1 MTRKPSPSGP
11 RRLPVVKIQDIR
23 PELHRFDRRGF
34 LRSSLS
40 LGGLALLTG
49 CDLSTNSGVD
59 AALKSILRFDDE
71 IQAAL
76 FSGRRLAQTYPP
88 SAVTRPFRFNA
99 YYAEWQARGIPDGW
113 RLEVAGSVSVN
124 RPWTIPALRTLPQAE
139 QITRHICIEGW
150 SQIGRWSGV
159 PLRAFLQRIGAD
171 LRAPYVS
178 FKCFDGYSTSIDMAS
193 ALHPQTILALDF
205 DGQPLAPEW
214 GAPVRLRIP
223 TKLGFKS
230 AKNLQAIEVMRTYP
244 GGFWENQGYDWFAGV

>member
-1 MTRKPSPSGP
+1 MSEL
-11 RRLPVVKIQDIR
+11 RRLPAVKFKDIQ
-23 PELHRFDRRGF
+23 PELHRLQRRGF
-34 LRSSLS
+34 LRKALS

-59 AALKSILRFDDE
+59 AALKSILRFDDKM
-71 IQAAL
+71 QATL

-99 YYAEWQARGIPDGW
+99 FYPEWQVRGIPDGW
-113 RLEVAGSVSVN
+113 RLEVSGSVSEKSA
-124 RPWTIPALRTLPQAE
+124 WTIPSLRRLPQVE

-150 SQIGRWSGV
+150 SQIGHWSGV
-159 PLRAFLQRIGAD
+159 PLRVFLQRIGAE
-171 LRAPYVS
+171 LRAPFVT
-178 FKCFDGYSTSIDMAS
+178 FRCFDGYWTSIDMAS

-214 GAPVRLRIP
+214 GAPLRLRIP

-230 AKNLQAIEVMRTYP
+230 AKNLQAIEVTHIFP
-244 GGFWENQGYDWFAGV
+244 GGFWENQGYDWFSGV

>member
-1 MTRKPSPSGP
+1 MKEP
-11 RRLPVVKIQDIR
+11 RRLPVVRIQDIR
-23 PELHRFDRRGF
+23 PELRRLERRAV
-34 LRSSLS
+34 LRGVLS

-49 CDLSTNSGVD
+49 CDLSTNSSVN
-59 AALKSILRFDDE
+59 AALKSILRFDDKV
-71 IQAAL
+71 QAAL

-99 YYAEWQARGIPDGW
+99 YYEEWQVRGIPDGW
-113 RLEVAGSVSVN
+113 RLEVAGSVTDKT
-124 RPWTIPALRTLPQAE
+124 PWTIPALRMLPQVE

-159 PLRAFLQRIGAD
+159 PLRDFLQRIGAD
-171 LRAPYVS
+171 LRAPFVG

-230 AKNLQAIEVMRTYP
+230 AKNLQAIEVTRRYA

>member
-1 MTRKPSPSGP
+1 MKGL
-11 RRLPVVKIQDIR
+11 RRLPAVTGGDIR
-23 PELHRFDRRGF
+23 PEIRSLQRRGF
-34 LRSSLS
+34 LTKSLS

-71 IQAAL
+71 AQAAL
-76 FSGRRLAQTYPP
+76 FSGRRLAQTYPL
-88 SAVTRPFRFNA
+88 SAVTHPFRFNA
-99 YYAEWQARGIPDGW
+99 YYPEWQVREVPDDW
-113 RLEVAGSVSVN
+113 RLQVAGLVADK
-124 RPWTIPALRTLPQAE
+124 RPWTIPALRDLSQSE

-159 PLRAFLQRIGAD
+159 PLRVFLQRVGAD
-171 LRAPYVS
+171 LRAPFVS
-178 FKCFDGYSTSIDMAS
+178 FKCFDGYSTSIDMPS

-205 DGQPLAPEW
+205 DGEPLAPEW

-230 AKNLQAIEVMRTYP
+230 AKNLQAIEVTRLYP